1 LLYTVSGFTLAFQ
14 NRKGCGEKKKDSRP
28 WALNEQLGKVEIG
41 GRLGMSKP
49 SQTKRGEE
57 GELGLSEY
65 YTNIT
70 DGLRV

>member
-1 LLYTVSGFTLAFQ
+1 M
-14 NRKGCGEKKKDSRP
+14 RGEKTDSRP

-57 GELGLSEY
+57 GEFGVSEY
-65 YTNIT
+65 YTNMSRRKKGSSSI
-70 DGLRV
+70 GL